1 MVPSSSGLGHAV
13 FIRRTGVR
21 IPPELLLWDVSSIG
35 RAPALQAGGY
45 RFKSDTLHYIHSA
58 VAQLVERGTVNALVR
73 GSSPRDGANWIGMQD
88 GQSRLTVNQLPSG
101 FVGSNPTLSTSDCC
115 AF

>member
-13 FIRRTGVR
+13 FIRITGVR
-21 IPPELLLWDVSSIG
+21 IPPELLWDVSSIG

-73 GSSPRDGANWIGMQD
+73 GSSPRDGANWIGMQEAKA
-88 GQSRLTVNQLPSG
+88 G
-101 FVGSNPTLSTSDCC
+101 
-115 AF
+115 